1 MALKELLEEQ
11 VERALQ
17 VSLDNKD
24 NLGLKAHLVQQDCL
38 DHVETR
44 APQAPHVF
52 LILL

>member
-1 MALKELLEEQ
+1 MAPLELLEQQ
-11 VERALQ
+11 VEQALQ

-44 APQAPHVF
+44 VPQAPQVF
-52 LILL
+52 